1 MGRNRE
7 VAGICLDLLYA
18 ELVAAVPSRPVLF
31 AIGVQV
37 GLQLTE
43 RHTTECRRFADHLE
57 MIKFICKEF
66 WQEVFQKQ
74 IDNLKTNRYREV
86 FVLQDSTFKWIQHP
100 CLNEH
105 TPESEDSIATRLMFP
120 CGLVKGALAGFGLHC
135 DVSAELVDRSLG
147 TCAFHI
153 RTRNH

>member
-74 IDNLKTNRYREV
+74 IDNLKTNRYRVRERRDHRCRPIIPHGV
-86 FVLQDSTFKWIQHP
+86 QI
-100 CLNEH
+100 E
-105 TPESEDSIATRLMFP
+105 RLP
-120 CGLVKGALAGFGLHC
+120 KITA
-135 DVSAELVDRSLG
+135 
-147 TCAFHI
+147 I
-153 RTRNH
+153 